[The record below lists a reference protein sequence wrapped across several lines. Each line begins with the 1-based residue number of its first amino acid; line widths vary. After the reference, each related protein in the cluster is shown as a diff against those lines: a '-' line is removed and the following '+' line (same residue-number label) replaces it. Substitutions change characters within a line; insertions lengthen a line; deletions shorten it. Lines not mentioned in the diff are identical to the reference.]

1 MLLRFCVDFCVDF
14 CVGFVLV
21 LCWFDLIM
29 LSAVCADDGNAA
41 VPLDTGEDS
50 VQKLTGDQPEIPSH
64 FKGLS
69 ALRSL

>member
-1 MLLRFCVDFCVDF
+1 
-14 CVGFVLV
+14 
-21 LCWFDLIM
+21 M